1 MSSSNTVDNTGLQ
14 TLILAS
20 IQILKTNKK
29 CGTKEVFQLVL
40 QSIENDVHKESFDK
54 ILQLL
59 IKNQKVKTRCY
70 ANKTCLSISKENQI
84 NNRQILAT

>member
-1 MSSSNTVDNTGLQ
+1 MDMSSSNTVDNTGLQ

-20 IQILKTNKK
+20 IQILKTNKR

-54 ILQLL
+54 ILQLSK
-59 IKNQKVKTRCY
+59 IKK
-70 ANKTCLSISKENQI
+70 
-84 NNRQILAT
+84 